1 MVRLP
6 SGKGGVGSRSQA
18 VGRAIGGFKE
28 VGKDT
33 ETHEDKIG
41 VQPVT
46 VTLTFKMVPALV
58 PAQETAEELRPR
70 S

>member
-1 MVRLP
+1 M
-6 SGKGGVGSRSQA
+6 
-18 VGRAIGGFKE
+18 
-28 VGKDT
+28 GKDT